1 MVKVK
6 LSAFFLMLALLLT
19 GGGILGQGVAR
30 AAGEVPN
37 VAAAA
42 AVLIDAASGRVIFE
56 MNAHQRL
63 PQASTTKITT
73 AIVAIEQEKDLQKKV
88 RVPDDFVN
96 PGEAGI
102 WLEAGEEQTVE
113 GLLHAM
119 MLRSANDAAAML
131 AIDVGGS
138 EAGFAQL
145 MNKKVQEMGL
155 QDTHYMNPHGLH
167 HPDHYSSAYD
177 LAMLAREGMKYPLF
191 RKLVVTERFV
201 LPWGNHEY
209 SRVVYNHNRLLTR
222 YPDADGVKTGYTKEA
237 GSCLVGSATRDGLQL
252 IAVVLDASLMY
263 DQVAALLDYGFA
275 NYQLEPVLDS
285 GKMMGK
291 IPVSHGRQSEI
302 TVVASRSISAAL
314 RRSGDDQVD
323 QVVELPDILDAPVE
337 AGQVVGTV
345 SLKIDEATTTQVDL
359 VAVESVARK
368 PGWLSAWTVVSR
380 FLLFRWS

>member
-1 MVKVK
+1 MAKVRLTIIFLLTML
-6 LSAFFLMLALLLT
+6 LSAAFGLF
-19 GGGILGQGVAR
+19 GQGTALAVGDAPK
-30 AAGEVPN
+30 VS
-37 VAAAA
+37 AAA

-73 AIVAIEQEKDLQKKV
+73 AIVAIEHEKDLQKKI

-138 EAGFAQL
+138 EAGFAEL
-145 MNKKVQEMGL
+145 MNKKVQAMGL
-155 QDTHYMNPHGLH
+155 QDTHYTNPHGLH
-167 HPDHYSSAYD
+167 DPDHYSSAYD
-177 LAMLAREGMKYPLF
+177 LAMLAREGMNLPLF
-191 RKLVVTERFV
+191 RKLIVTERYV

-222 YPDADGVKTGYTKEA
+222 YPDADGVKTGYTREA

-263 DQVAALLDYGFA
+263 DQVALLLDYGFA
-275 NYQLEPVLDS
+275 NYRLEPVLEG
-285 GKMMGK
+285 GKEMGR
-291 IPVSHGRQSEI
+291 IPVKSGRQPEI

-314 RRSGDDQVD
+314 RRSGGETVEQILDLPEQV
-323 QVVELPDILDAPVE
+323 DAPVV
-337 AGQVVGTV
+337 AGQVVGAV
-345 SLKIDEATTTQVDL
+345 SLKIDDVTTAQVDL
-359 VAVESVARK
+359 VAVESIDRK
-368 PGWLSAWTVVSR
+368 QGWQSVWTVLSR